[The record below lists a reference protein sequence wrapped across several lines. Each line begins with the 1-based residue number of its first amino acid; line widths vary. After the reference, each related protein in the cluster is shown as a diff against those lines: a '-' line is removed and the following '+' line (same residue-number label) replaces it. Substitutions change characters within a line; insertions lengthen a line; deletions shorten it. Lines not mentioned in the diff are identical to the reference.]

1 MLEAVHNK
9 IEDLNRIFR
18 FHRLFGSGTE
28 FADVLDTKRFVA
40 SPIEQPDPLLISA
53 RFGGAITYGIP
64 TTFECI
70 DNPYF
75 LLLYIEKGDV
85 LIKAKESLK
94 LREKNMILIGP
105 GEKFRFDTS
114 STPCYFHMFLLS
126 GDSLGLYINKS
137 FEIIE
142 FTEKYV
148 ESQLAYLQRL
158 LQRPGLDIEFMRA
171 KLLTDIL
178 TDAYLAGSKASAPS
192 APSGIPGHVQEMKN
206 ILDREYNSSITLGSL
221 EKRLFVSKYR
231 LCREFSSYY
240 GRSPLQYL
248 NSLRIQK
255 AKALLEQTDISIH
268 SIGYDVGISNTSHF
282 IKLFKRETSKTPAQY
297 RKSKSS

>member
-1 MLEAVHNK
+1 
-9 IEDLNRIFR
+9 
-18 FHRLFGSGTE
+18 
-28 FADVLDTKRFVA
+28 
-40 SPIEQPDPLLISA
+40 
-53 RFGGAITYGIP
+53 
-64 TTFECI
+64 
-70 DNPYF
+70 
-75 LLLYIEKGDV
+75 
-85 LIKAKESLK
+85 
-94 LREKNMILIGP
+94 
-105 GEKFRFDTS
+105 
-114 STPCYFHMFLLS
+114 MFLLS
-126 GDSLGLYINKS
+126 GESLGLYINKS

-206 ILDREYNSSITLGSL
+206 ILDREYNSSITLDSL